1 MLQYHGG
8 SPDKPGVLI
17 LAPTGVAS
25 INVSGITIHSAL
37 SIPCLGKF
45 HPLDCNSIT
54 SLRNKFSE
62 VQLIIIDE
70 ISTVSEKLVYQILQ
84 RLSEMF
90 NVLNILF
97 AGKSALVVGDLYQ
110 LLPPVNTMPLYAS

>member
-1 MLQYHGG
+1 M
-8 SPDKPGVLI
+8 
-17 LAPTGVAS
+17 
-25 INVSGITIHSAL
+25 
-37 SIPCLGKF
+37 
-45 HPLDCNSIT
+45 
-54 SLRNKFSE
+54 
-62 VQLIIIDE
+62 IIIDE

-110 LLPPVNTMPLYAS
+110 LLPPVNTMPLYASSNSGEPEIYVADELWKIFRLVELTEVMHQKRDT